1 MPALSISTLSI
12 GDLARRTGVPVETI
26 RYYERMGLLPKPPR
40 TEGNY
45 RAYEATHERRLAFV
59 KRSRD
64 LGFGLDAIRAL
75 LDLADGAD
83 RSCGEVDALAR
94 DQLAEVERKIA
105 DLTAM
110 RAELQDMLGHCRN
123 DTVAD
128 CEIIGR
134 LRGR

>member
-1 MPALSISTLSI
+1 MSALSI

-45 RAYEATHERRLAFV
+45 RAYDAAHERRLAFV

-64 LGFGLDAIRAL
+64 LGFGLDRIRAL
-75 LDLADGAD
+75 LDLADAAD
-83 RSCGEVDALAR
+83 RPCGEVDALAR

-105 DLTAM
+105 DLQAM
-110 RAELQDMLGHCRN
+110 REDLREMLDHCHS

-128 CEIIGR
+128 CGILER